1 MALVQV
7 GATVNV
13 RSQGVCTASK
23 ASSMPHPM
31 PNEPQ
36 LSNEPQRLILAPE
49 QDGWLVEV
57 SMPRL
62 GGGEPGQ
69 MLFAAAIED
78 APAAVAAVRR
88 AIGGLRCE
96 VEARCR
102 LSPRALTQ
110 LTVRSGHV
118 KPF

>member
-1 MALVQV
+1 MARVLVRH
-7 GATVNV
+7 TVNA
-13 RSQGVCTASK
+13 RSQGVPARP
-23 ASSMPHPM
+23 ARYGEVPDPM
-31 PNEPQ
+31 PNEPR
-36 LSNEPQRLILAPE
+36 RLILAPE

-78 APAAVAAVRR
+78 APPAIAAVRR

-96 VEARCR
+96 VKADVASRRAR
-102 LSPRALTQ
+102 
-110 LTVRSGHV
+110 
-118 KPF
+118 

>member
-1 MALVQV
+1 MR
-7 GATVNV
+7 N
-13 RSQGVCTASK
+13 
-23 ASSMPHPM
+23 PM
-31 PNEPQ
+31 PNQ
-36 LSNEPQRLILAPE
+36 AQHLILVPE
-49 QDGWLVEV
+49 RDGWLVEV

-96 VEARCR
+96 VEAKCR

-110 LTVRSGHV
+110 LTVRPGHV
-118 KPF
+118 KSF

>member
-1 MALVQV
+1 MALVRV
-7 GATVNV
+7 MHTVNA

-36 LSNEPQRLILAPE
+36 RLILVPE

-57 SMPRL
+57 STPRL
-62 GGGEPGQ
+62 GGGELGQ

-110 LTVRSGHV
+110 LTVRPGHV
-118 KPF
+118 KSF

>member
-13 RSQGVCTASK
+13 RSQGVRTASK
-23 ASSMPHPM
+23 ASSMPHPI
-31 PNEPQ
+31 PNEA
-36 LSNEPQRLILAPE
+36 QRLILAPE

>member
-1 MALVQV
+1 MALVRV
-7 GATVNV
+7 MHTVNA

-36 LSNEPQRLILAPE
+36 RLILVPE

-57 SMPRL
+57 STPRL
-62 GGGEPGQ
+62 GGGKSGQ

-110 LTVRSGHV
+110 LTVRPGHV
-118 KPF
+118 KSF